1 MSHQLFSDFVDS
13 IPSTIELR
21 NRLAENLK
29 ERDLIRRLI
38 RLSEQKEK
46 LVKEPITK

>member
-1 MSHQLFSDFVDS
+1 MANQPFSDFVDS
-13 IPSTIELR
+13 IPSTTELR
-21 NRLAENLK
+21 ERLAENLK

-46 LVKEPITK
+46 LKKESLA